1 MTVIVLCFGGMT
13 VSLTQTLVVP
23 IQGQLPTLLGT
34 SPSNA
39 GWVVTIT
46 LLAGA
51 VSMVISGRL
60 GDLLGKQRV
69 LVATSSLLVLGSV
82 ISAMSDSLAPMLVGR
97 TLQRSASS
105 PSASPWCARSPRP
118 RWPTPPS
125 PQ

>member
-97 TLQRSASS
+97 TLQGFALGFIPVGIALVREV
-105 PSASPWCARSPRP
+105 
-118 RWPTPPS
+118 TPP
-125 PQ
+125 